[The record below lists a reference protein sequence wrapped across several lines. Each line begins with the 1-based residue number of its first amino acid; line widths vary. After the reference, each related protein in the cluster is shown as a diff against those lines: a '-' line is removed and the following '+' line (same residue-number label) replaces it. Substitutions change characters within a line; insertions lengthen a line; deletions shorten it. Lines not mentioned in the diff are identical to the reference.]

1 MQDWDI
7 VVMKPL
13 QKALEECSIGMR
25 LRSTLLLAPAASMD
39 QLQRRQLDSVC
50 PRLTLWAAPSVGQC
64 RTVVSTQFS
73 NIQQVS

>member
-7 VVMKPL
+7 VVIKPL
-13 QKALEECSIGMR
+13 QKALEEHSIGMR

-50 PRLTLWAAPSVGQC
+50 LDSLHGQLPLLVSVEQ
-64 RTVVSTQFS
+64 
-73 NIQQVS
+73 

>member
-50 PRLTLWAAPSVGQC
+50 LDSLCGQLPLLVSVEQ
-64 RTVVSTQFS
+64 
-73 NIQQVS
+73 